1 MKKGKQIL
9 AIIGIILLVVLYL
22 STLVCAITDN
32 TGTMKMFK
40 ASIFATFVIPVLIW
54 LIRSYTNLRTR
65 NNYFSVVSVAKTDSV
80 SVSVSKTLLSHF
92 PWMHLVRHSL
102 WNPVSLRF
110 C

>member
-40 ASIFATFVIPVLIW
+40 ASIFATFVISVLIW
-54 LIRSYTNLRTR
+54 AYTFLYKLTH
-65 NNYFSVVSVAKTDSV
+65 K
-80 SVSVSKTLLSHF
+80 K
-92 PWMHLVRHSL
+92 
-102 WNPVSLRF
+102 
-110 C
+110 

>member
-1 MKKGKQIL
+1 MRHFWDCWLPLFFQSCYWPEVVHMKKGKQIL

-54 LIRSYTNLRTR
+54 AYTFLYKLTH
-65 NNYFSVVSVAKTDSV
+65 K
-80 SVSVSKTLLSHF
+80 K
-92 PWMHLVRHSL
+92 
-102 WNPVSLRF
+102 
-110 C
+110 

>member
-54 LIRSYTNLRTR
+54 AYTFLYKLTHKSTFGTMLVKMG
-65 NNYFSVVSVAKTDSV
+65 YA
-80 SVSVSKTLLSHF
+80 TLCGRRYLH
-92 PWMHLVRHSL
+92 R
-102 WNPVSLRF
+102 
-110 C
+110 